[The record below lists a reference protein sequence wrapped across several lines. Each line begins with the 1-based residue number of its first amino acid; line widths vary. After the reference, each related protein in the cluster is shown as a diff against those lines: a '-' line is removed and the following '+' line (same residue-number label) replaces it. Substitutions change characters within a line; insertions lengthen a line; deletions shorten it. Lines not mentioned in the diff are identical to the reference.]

1 MIDDPVSSLCAFAA
15 VQALLWFMLSQPFS
29 PIIRAAIW
37 FVKRVPGGPA
47 NVFKNVKQQCAEFGL
62 AAPKSEESALE
73 GHVSN
78 YVVLIHH
85 SCGTALLIASYMQHS
100 ETLFRMGSSFEIGE
114 GLQHALQL
122 MHAYVFPP
130 GTQPIRNMC
139 GTVRVYIILH
149 HSLGLLGGPVVHLY
163 LSGNPDVQLLC
174 ALLCAAPLPGYMNLP
189 LFALGDLAGTGPVAK
204 INICMVAGGLLFML
218 YSRVVIF
225 FPICLRITPLVF
237 AEHGAAAGCALS
249 VGLVLFSL
257 FNVAEMYLWAAG
269 MAKSVAAQYAAPRA
283 KAKGEGSVR
292 SPAVLRHTTMPNHEL
307 HTARATRGALRPRGS
322 SFSGA
327 AAENT
332 SKVES
337 ESESQAVGGR
347 MSAWKVHVFVHVRL
361 ERCKQTT

>member
-1 MIDDPVSSLCAFAA
+1 VGSFNNIEMKIEMIDDPVSSLCVFAA
-15 VQALLWFMLSQPFS
+15 VQALLWFMLSQPYS

-47 NVFKNVKQQCAEFGL
+47 NVFKNVKQQCAVFGL

-73 GHVSN
+73 GHASE
-78 YVVLIHH
+78 YVTLIHH
-85 SCGTALLIASYMQHS
+85 LCGTALSIASYMQHS
-100 ETLFRMGSSFEIGE
+100 ETLFRMGSSFEIGA
-114 GLQHALQL
+114 GLRFVLQL

-163 LSGNPDVQLLC
+163 LSGNPDAQLLC
-174 ALLCAAPLPGYMNLP
+174 ALLMAGALPGYMNLP

-237 AEHGAAAGCALS
+237 AEHGAATGCALS

-283 KAKGEGSVR
+283 KAKG
-292 SPAVLRHTTMPNHEL
+292 
-307 HTARATRGALRPRGS
+307 
-322 SFSGA
+322 
-327 AAENT
+327 
-332 SKVES
+332 
-337 ESESQAVGGR
+337 Q
-347 MSAWKVHVFVHVRL
+347 
-361 ERCKQTT
+361 